1 MIARTRAKQPDH
13 GRRNFLA
20 TIHATDRDGSQHTV
34 EADHGS
40 TLMEIL
46 KFAGLSVEALCGG
59 SCQCATCHVFIE
71 EPWLSKL
78 KPQTEFEAA
87 TLEAEGSEIRPNS
100 RLSCQIKWQDEL
112 DGIVLT
118 VAPEA

>member
-1 MIARTRAKQPDH
+1 MPRI
-13 GRRNFLA
+13 
-20 TIHATDRDGSQHTV
+20 IATDRDGTTHDIETRENMS
-34 EADHGS
+34 
-40 TLMEIL
+40 LMELIRN
-46 KFAGLSVEALCGG
+46 AGLSVEALCGG

-78 KPQTEFEAA
+78 KPQTDFELAA
-87 TLEAEGSEIRPNS
+87 LEGEGSEMQANS
-100 RLSCQIKWQDEL
+100 RLSCQIKWHDEL

>member
-1 MIARTRAKQPDH
+1 MAQI
-13 GRRNFLA
+13 F
-20 TIHATDRDGSQHTV
+20 ATDRDGTKHEL
-34 EADHGS
+34 EARERAS
-40 TLMEIL
+40 LMEIL
-46 KFAGLSVEALCGG
+46 KQAGLSVEALCGG

-71 EPWLSKL
+71 EPWLSRL
-78 KPQTEFEAA
+78 KPQTEFELT
-87 TLEAEGSEIRPNS
+87 TLEGEGSEMRPNS